1 MGIAKF
7 LSRLLFDERAFVPPT
22 LFRRFEKRNLK
33 REKGKKYDMRVYMDG
48 CFDLAH
54 FGHANALRQA
64 RHIGEKEDFDDDAFN
79 AKDDFEDDFEKKDGK
94 NATTRTTRTT
104 TTCELVVG
112 IVSDAEIARC
122 KGPPVVPEEE
132 RVKCVKA
139 VKWVDDVITNV
150 PYELTP
156 EFVERL
162 FSGTHVASRRFFC
175 TSLLFSSL
183 SFFSHTLSVCLSF
196 HARR

>member
-1 MGIAKF
+1 
-7 LSRLLFDERAFVPPT
+7 
-22 LFRRFEKRNLK
+22 
-33 REKGKKYDMRVYMDG
+33 MRVYMDG

-64 RHIGEKEDFDDDAFN
+64 RHIGEKEDFDDAFN
-79 AKDDFEDDFEKKDGK
+79 AKDDEDDFEDCEKKDGK
-94 NATTRTTRTT
+94 NATTTTRT

-162 FSGTHVASRRFFC
+162 FSGTHVANRRFFC

-183 SFFSHTLSVCLSF
+183 LFLSFFS
-196 HARR
+196 

>member
-1 MGIAKF
+1 
-7 LSRLLFDERAFVPPT
+7 
-22 LFRRFEKRNLK
+22 
-33 REKGKKYDMRVYMDG
+33 MDG

-64 RHIGEKEDFDDDAFN
+64 RHIGEKEDFDDAFN
-79 AKDDFEDDFEKKDGK
+79 AKDDFEDDCEDCEKKDGK
-94 NATTRTTRTT
+94 NATTTTRT

-162 FSGTHVASRRFFC
+162 FSGTHFAGRRFFC
-175 TSLLFSSL
+175 TSLLFSIFL
-183 SFFSHTLSVCLSF
+183 PFSHSLYVYV
-196 HARR
+196 HM

>member
-1 MGIAKF
+1 
-7 LSRLLFDERAFVPPT
+7 
-22 LFRRFEKRNLK
+22 
-33 REKGKKYDMRVYMDG
+33 MRVYMDG

-79 AKDDFEDDFEKKDGK
+79 AKDDEDDFEDCEKKDGK
-94 NATTRTTRTT
+94 NATTTTTRT

-175 TSLLFSSL
+175 TSLLRSL
-183 SFFSHTLSVCLSF
+183 INKYQPTTQTTLYRITAS
-196 HARR
+196 A